1 MRILIVRLG
10 AYGDVI
16 ITTPLVRHLATAGNE
31 IVYMTS
37 ERGMEVLQG
46 NPHIKKLIL
55 HPKDSVP
62 IEKLGDRIK
71 EVAKKHGCERTIDLC
86 ESIEVALSL
95 HPRSPEY
102 NLPKYERRARY
113 ERNFY
118 EYTMEWAGV
127 ALDILPYEP
136 GLLRPELFFTDK
148 EVAQA
153 RSHLKPGFNLLV
165 GMSGSGTN
173 KTYPWTEA
181 LCGSIMKDYGDKVHI
196 ITVGDE
202 RCQIIEPI
210 GPTVTNLAGKLP
222 MRVSMAM
229 TGLVQ
234 CVISPDTGLLH
245 AAGAYP
251 TPKIGILGH
260 NTREVITKHFLNDYS
275 VEADANLSE
284 CAPCFRLIYNMKLQ
298 CPIDPNTGGA
308 YCMSKGI
315 RPELV
320 YQQFQEVYDKHEKGS

>member
-1 MRILIVRLG
+1 MNNRVLIVRLG

-16 ITTPLVRHLATAGNE
+16 ITTPLVRKLHEDAMDIIYL
-31 IVYMTS
+31 TS
-37 ERGMEVLQG
+37 ERGMEVLKG
-46 NPHIKKLIL
+46 SPYIKKLIL

-62 IEKLGDRIK
+62 IEKLGDHIK
-71 EVAKKHGCERTIDLC
+71 QIAKKHQCERIIDLC

-102 NLPKYERRARY
+102 NLPKYERRAKF

-118 EYTMEWAGV
+118 EYTFEFAKEDHYG
-127 ALDILPYEP
+127 ALLPD
-136 GLLRPELFFTDK
+136 LFFDDK
-148 EVAQA
+148 ETKEAQ
-153 RSHLKPGFNLLV
+153 SYLKPGFNLLV

-181 LCGSIMKDYGDKVHI
+181 LCGTIMKEFGDKVHI

-210 GPTVTNLAGKLP
+210 GPTITNLSGKIP
-222 MRVSMAM
+222 MRIAM
-229 TGLVQ
+229 CLTGLVD

-245 AAGAYP
+245 AAGCYQ
-251 TPKIGILGH
+251 TPKIGLLGH
-260 NTREVITKHFLNDYS
+260 NTKEVITKHFLNDYS
-275 VEADANLSE
+275 VESDENLAE
-284 CAPCFRLIYNMKLQ
+284 CSPCFRLIYSMKLQ

-320 YQQFQEVYDKHEKGS
+320 YEKFKQVYEKVKSDKS